1 MLEDK
6 VQNRQFLNQM
16 ADGLFDY
23 YSSIG
28 NHKKANDFALFLIE
42 DLTKMSDDRVKGSL
56 FELERKFA
64 TQQKEKTILIQEQKL
79 EKNYITI
86 LLLCLGA
93 LVLLFIIF
101 IIIYRNKSNNI
112 IKEKKLTQ
120 LFTSNLLSKTEEE
133 RKRIASDLHDSVSN
147 ELVSLRLAIENKD
160 ELLKIKIDAILEEV
174 RSISRNLS
182 PTLFDKIG
190 LEKSIDQLVDKLQH
204 QHDFL
209 LTTSMQY
216 NNTLSTKKELQ
227 LYRIIQEAITN
238 ILKHANAIAGK
249 LSIVENNNE
258 IHVSIIDNGKGF
270 DVASTLNNGNSFG
283 LLNIS
288 ERTKYLNGTVQFKS
302 NTKGTQI
309 DIVIPI

>member
-160 ELLKIKIDAILEEV
+160 ELLKIKIFD
-174 RSISRNLS
+174 RNS
-182 PTLFDKIG
+182 
-190 LEKSIDQLVDKLQH
+190 
-204 QHDFL
+204 
-209 LTTSMQY
+209 
-216 NNTLSTKKELQ
+216 
-227 LYRIIQEAITN
+227 
-238 ILKHANAIAGK
+238 
-249 LSIVENNNE
+249 
-258 IHVSIIDNGKGF
+258 
-270 DVASTLNNGNSFG
+270 
-283 LLNIS
+283 
-288 ERTKYLNGTVQFKS
+288 
-302 NTKGTQI
+302 
-309 DIVIPI
+309 